1 MSRGNLSSRL
11 EALER
16 SPEAMRAVMV
26 WRDAQAGETT
36 EQAIA
41 KRYPEG
47 VPAGAPVYVLEWEMR
62 K

>member
-1 MSRGNLSSRL
+1 MSKGNLVSRL
-11 EALER
+11 EVLEA
-16 SPEAMRAVMV
+16 SAPEVRPVMV
-26 WRDAQAGETT
+26 WRDAQKGETT

-47 VPAGAPVYVLEWEMR
+47 VPAGAPVYILEWEMA